1 MTPNTLPPCDTSPAS
16 VCRNPVQPVELCSAW
31 PCVSWP
37 STNVTV
43 TSLQLIDGSSGSVT
57 VTLYWIL
64 SPKENRPPSIG
75 PVTVTVGRVLPAV
88 MMVDSVEV
96 CPDESVTF
104 KDGGVAAGLGVDVRR
119 V

>member
-1 MTPNTLPPCDTSPAS
+1 M
-16 VCRNPVQPVELCSAW
+16 QPVELCSAW

-64 SPKENRPPSIG
+64 SPNENSPPSIG
-75 PVTVTVGRVLPAV
+75 AFTTTVGLVLPAV
-88 MMVDSVEV
+88 MTVLVAVLAPVE
-96 CPDESVTF
+96 SNT
-104 KDGGVAAGLGVDVRR
+104 VRMA